1 MSANRWVEH
10 FRQLHTRARKNQL
23 DASEQREYQA
33 AREYFARALTAA
45 QGLSVPENQSARRMF
60 RVAQGLQVDLT
71 FQTGPL
77 RAMTLDVS
85 VGGFSVLMHKPPPE
99 DEQPE
104 FSLRLPGIQEPIV
117 ARARQVSVQRKIA
130 THRVSFSIEG
140 LETKDAERLETAL
153 FDLALERIK

>member
-60 RVAQGLQVDLT
+60 RVAQALQVDLT

-140 LETKDAERLETAL
+140 LEAKDAERLETAL